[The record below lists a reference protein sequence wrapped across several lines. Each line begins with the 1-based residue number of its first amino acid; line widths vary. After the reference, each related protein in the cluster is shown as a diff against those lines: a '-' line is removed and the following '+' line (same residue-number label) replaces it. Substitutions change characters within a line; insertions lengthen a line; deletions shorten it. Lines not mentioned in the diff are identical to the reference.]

1 MISFFRKIRQK
12 LLTQNRVT
20 RYLIYAL
27 GEIFLVVIGILIALQ
42 VNNWNEERKEHKKER
57 EQLFFA
63 LENLKTDS
71 ISIDSIKSRTDKILA
86 VHHNLILLSENKIT
100 DEAVGNLDLIRASE
114 PNILIIKKN
123 NPNLPNEVK
132 DQELRRILLDHYL
145 LIDWLE
151 FTILNH
157 NEIIEVMVRPFLAEK
172 KLLNFGQQIETDRQK
187 FELINDERFFEEF
200 KNEEIKQVLFESG
213 IKLRIMR
220 SNIESFAQKNED
232 LKKAIMSY
240 LNKN

>member
-1 MISFFRKIRQK
+1 
-12 LLTQNRVT
+12 
-20 RYLIYAL
+20 
-27 GEIFLVVIGILIALQ
+27 
-42 VNNWNEERKEHKKER
+42 
-57 EQLFFA
+57 
-63 LENLKTDS
+63 
-71 ISIDSIKSRTDKILA
+71 
-86 VHHNLILLSENKIT
+86 
-100 DEAVGNLDLIRASE
+100 
-114 PNILIIKKN
+114 
-123 NPNLPNEVK
+123 
-132 DQELRRILLDHYL
+132 
-145 LIDWLE
+145 
-151 FTILNH
+151 
-157 NEIIEVMVRPFLAEK
+157 MVRPFLAEK